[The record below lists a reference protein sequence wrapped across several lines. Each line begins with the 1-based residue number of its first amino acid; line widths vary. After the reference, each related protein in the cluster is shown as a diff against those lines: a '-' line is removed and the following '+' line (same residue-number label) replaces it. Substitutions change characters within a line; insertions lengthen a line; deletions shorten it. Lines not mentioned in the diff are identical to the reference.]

1 MAKAARLRFALAQ
14 AAPSAVGG
22 FYLPFFPVWLA
33 AQGLSAGEISAALA
47 AAMLARVVVG
57 PAAGIVADALG
68 DRRAVAIVCALMA
81 ALGFGLMALLGPH
94 YGLPVILPLML
105 LAVPLNSATGPIVEA
120 VTARGALDYR
130 FDYARV
136 RLWGSIAFIAANAAA
151 GWAVGIAGP
160 QSIAWIVAG
169 LLVVCAL
176 AYIPM
181 PRLLSDHRETRR
193 SWRRALARTAS
204 EARVLLR
211 QPVFLI
217 FLATVTAAQT
227 AHAVMYTF
235 STLIFRSFGYSD
247 PFIGILW
254 GSGVVAEVIL
264 FALAARLVRQVDAPL
279 LIALG
284 VSLGA
289 IRWTFMSFDVGPV
302 ALLALQV
309 FHAGSFALVHLG
321 TMRFLNVAV
330 PVRLAATGQSLF
342 AVTAYG
348 LGMGLVTYVSGQ
360 LYEAVG
366 PRAYLLMAA
375 LSLVSLVL
383 TLFLGRSWSGRN
395 LFAHRHRRRPAPD
408 QAA

>member
-1 MAKAARLRFALAQ
+1 MARAARLRFAIAQ

-33 AQGLSAGEISAALA
+33 AQGLSASEISLA
-47 AAMLARVVVG
+47 MACAMLMRVVVG
-57 PAAGIVADALG
+57 PTAGIVADALG
-68 DRRAVAIVCALMA
+68 DRRAVAIVCATAA

-94 YGLPVILPLML
+94 YGMAAIVPLML
-105 LAVPLNSATGPIVEA
+105 FAVPLNSATGPIVEA

-136 RLWGSIAFIAANAAA
+136 RMWGSISFIAANAAA
-151 GWAVGIAGP
+151 GWVVGIAGANAV
-160 QSIAWIVAG
+160 AWIVSG
-169 LLVVCAL
+169 LLIGCAL
-176 AYIPM
+176 AYLPM
-181 PRLLSDHRETRR
+181 PRLLSDHRAVKRT
-193 SWRRALARTAS
+193 WRRALARTAS

-227 AHAVMYTF
+227 AHAVFYAF
-235 STLIFRSFGYSD
+235 GTLIFRSFGYSD

-264 FALAARLVRQVDAPL
+264 FAYASRLVRDVDAPL

-289 IRWTFMSFDVGPV
+289 IRWTFMSFDVGPA
-302 ALLALQV
+302 ALLVLQIL
-309 FHAGSFALVHLG
+309 HAGSFALVHLG

-360 LYEAVG
+360 LYESVG

-383 TLFLGRSWSGRN
+383 TLFLGRTWSGRS
-395 LFAHRHRRRPAPD
+395 LFAFHSRQGATP
-408 QAA
+408 